1 MPIVFPI
8 YQKMEI
14 TVNQQNYPISET
26 CSVEQLLLNVLQIPV
41 QGIAVAINQT
51 IISKTDW
58 PLRLLQDGD
67 RLTVIKATQG
77 G

>member
-1 MPIVFPI
+1 
-8 YQKMEI
+8 MEI

-26 CSVEQLLLNVLQIPV
+26 CSVAQLLAEVLQIPV

-51 IISKTDW
+51 IISKAEW
-58 PLRLLQDGD
+58 PERLLRDGD

>member
-1 MPIVFPI
+1 
-8 YQKMEI
+8 MEI

-26 CSVEQLLLNVLQIPV
+26 CSIAHLLEEVLKIPA

-51 IISKTDW
+51 IISKAEW
-58 PLRLLQDGD
+58 PKRLLQDGD
-67 RLTVIKATQG
+67 RLTLIKATQG